1 MNLGSNG
8 TLSTIFPN
16 LQRIHFYY
24 VVSFNTN
31 VSFFTGLN
39 SLSYLYWIK
48 GSLVNISENAFEG
61 LTSLSYIDLSYH
73 SISYL
78 PSLAFQS
85 LPSLQYIGVGGNPLN
100 CTCRMQWISIV
111 DSKYGIDID
120 GYCIDGQGPVD
131 SVSTYSDCHSTES
144 YQCFNKS
151 INCENSCI
159 NTPTSYICAC
169 EEGFGLTLREAE
181 QACHDIDE
189 CVQNASLCQE
199 QKCRNTL
206 GSYQCYCDEG
216 FYAEENSCSDV
227 NECSSIPCEHTC
239 TNIIGSYVCSCF
251 LGFVLD
257 TDMRT
262 CQCPT
267 GFSLSLDRSRC
278 VDIDECSHNNGGCE
292 HRCVNLVGSYDCV
305 CDEGFGLTVRE
316 NEELC
321 ADIDECVQNGSLCP
335 GQKCR
340 NTLGSYECSCDE
352 GFELTVRGKEEL
364 CADIDECVQNDSL
377 CPGQKCRNTLGSY
390 QCSCDECFQFS
401 ASQGSGLS
409 ALTIILLVVSCLETL
424 TLLLCSI
431 SLIVAGICYFKKFKL
446 HKAAAAS
453 SVAGPT
459 KGEGEYIDS
468 RTLEVVGAKK
478 KKEQTGYVY
487 LDDEEAL
494 KAIKQVSYPAENQ
507 RYTSSRNESS
517 LRQDS
522 SQEIYPNYAN
532 LKDFN

>member
-1 MNLGSNG
+1 MSCYGYLSSSPPHVVCDIDSPYNSTAIGDALKVCTFGYIYQHIYIRLFIYEESFIELLLELGDNVTSLYIYDYYRQSSLSFLPVKTHVNVTVFSLIDIDLNLRYNG
-8 TLSTIFPN
+8 ELSTIFPN
-16 LQRIHFYY
+16 LRTINFVY
-24 VVSFNTN
+24 VYSMNTN
-31 VSFFTGLN
+31 VSFFTGLYSRS
-39 SLSYLYWIK
+39 SLTWSG

-61 LTSLSYIDLSYH
+61 LTSLSYIELSYQ

-85 LPSLQYIGVGGNPLN
+85 LPSLQYIGVYGNPLN

-120 GYCIDGQGPVD
+120 GYCIDGQGQVD
-131 SVSTYSDCHSTES
+131 SVSTYSECHSTES

-189 CVQNASLCQE
+189 CVQNASLCKGK
-199 QKCRNTL
+199 KCRNTL

-216 FYAEENSCSDV
+216 FYAEENSCLDV

-239 TNIIGSYVCSCF
+239 TNIVGSYVCSCF
-251 LGFVLD
+251 PGFVLD
-257 TDMRT
+257 TDMQT
-262 CQCPT
+262 CQCST

-305 CDEGFGLTVRE
+305 CAEGFGLTVRGK
-316 NEELC
+316 EELC

-335 GQKCR
+335 GEKCG
-340 NTLGSYECSCDE
+340 NTLGSYECSC
-352 GFELTVRGKEEL
+352 
-364 CADIDECVQNDSL
+364 N
-377 CPGQKCRNTLGSY
+377 
-390 QCSCDECFQFS
+390 ECFQFS
-401 ASQGSGLS
+401 TSQGSGLS

-431 SLIVAGICYFKKFKL
+431 SLIVAGICYFKKF
-446 HKAAAAS
+446 
-453 SVAGPT
+453 
-459 KGEGEYIDS
+459 
-468 RTLEVVGAKK
+468 
-478 KKEQTGYVY
+478 
-487 LDDEEAL
+487 
-494 KAIKQVSYPAENQ
+494 
-507 RYTSSRNESS
+507 
-517 LRQDS
+517 
-522 SQEIYPNYAN
+522 
-532 LKDFN
+532 